1 MSLLETVHL
10 SHVPENIP
18 VHVALYK
25 YLKNASF
32 LREQL
37 LTGNAEFQYAFIDAS
52 TIISRQHILAA
63 VFRAI
68 NDYLNNR
75 LRSHNV
81 HSEIVVS
88 LGPSNNIADAFRR
101 FGITDSTKDLLVV
114 KLSVSPEIT
123 HESVAKHLESSVEAT
138 PVPFNDETISSM
150 SDLAKIRKLYKLNQ
164 PVSKSADGQDNPVK
178 ALEPLILGAIAIR
191 GAT

>member
-18 VHVALYK
+18 LYIALYK
-25 YLKNASF
+25 DLKNASF

-37 LTGNAEFQYAFIDAS
+37 ITGNAEFQYAFIDAS
-52 TIISRQHILAA
+52 TILSRQHIFAA

-88 LGPSNNIADAFRR
+88 LGPSNNIAEAFRR
-101 FGITDSTKDLLVV
+101 FGITDATKDLLVV
-114 KLSVSPEIT
+114 KLSVTPEIT
-123 HESVAKHLESSVEAT
+123 HESVAKHLENSVEAT
-138 PVPFNDETISSM
+138 PVPFNDETISSI
-150 SDLAKIRKLYKLNQ
+150 SDLVKIRKLYKLNQ
-164 PVSKSADGQDNPVK
+164 SVSKAADGQGNAVK
-178 ALEPLILGAIAIR
+178 DLEPLILGAIAIR

>member
-1 MSLLETVHL
+1 MSLLETIHL
-10 SHVPENIP
+10 PHVPENLP

-25 YLKNASF
+25 DLKNASF

-37 LTGNAEFQYAFIDAS
+37 ISGNAEFQYAFVDAS
-52 TIISRQHILAA
+52 TIISRRHIFAA
-63 VFRAI
+63 VFRAV

-88 LGPSNNIADAFRR
+88 LGPSNNIAEAFRR
-101 FGITDSTKDLLVV
+101 FGITDDTKNLLVV
-114 KLSVSPEIT
+114 KLSVTPEVT
-123 HESVAKHLESSVEAT
+123 HESVAKHLESSVKAT
-138 PVPFNDETISSM
+138 SVPFTDETISSM

-164 PVSKSADGQDNPVK
+164 LASKSSDGQTDAVK
-178 ALEPLILGAIAIR
+178 ALEPLIIGAIAIR